1 MALVTVQRSP
11 SVSSS
16 PPSSEYGSSV
26 HSIEEEEQKNR
37 SLSEYYFAVKGFGVL
52 LPKNECQLGRGRR
65 TGTAPPDIQGHLQ
78 AMLHLLCPGDTLHMA
93 VRLESQHVGRV
104 RYLAVVGRT
113 GRQDKEEDCLLGID
127 FTVEKP
133 SLGLVLPV
141 LADTRISLDGD
152 GGFSVCTS
160 GRKHIF
166 KPISVQAMWSAL
178 QTLHK
183 SSSRAHDSHYFLGG
197 VNHDWVGYY
206 ERGLGSDQSCINEW
220 NVMDSLE
227 SKRPS
232 SPDSL
237 NDKEE
242 TQLRIRSKL
251 KEIMMSVDIDEVTS
265 KYIRQR
271 LEEDLAMN
279 LFKFKSY
286 IDQEMLVIL
295 GQMDAATEIF
305 PHVYLGSEWNASNLE
320 ELQNNGVGYILN
332 VTKEIDNFYPGTFD
346 YLNIRVYDDEKTEL
360 LKHWNST
367 FKYISEVKNKKSKV
381 LVHCKMGISR
391 SASVVIAYAM
401 KAFNMSLEEALA
413 LVKKKRTCIK
423 PNQAFCSQLKTYEGI
438 LDASRQRH
446 NILWRSKS
454 ETNLKSAS
462 AQANKPNV
470 RYHNNSLN
478 DDVDHG
484 NNIENRR
491 KSTERMT
498 FESTSNSL
506 SICVP
511 TPCNLPNN
519 DQNRR
524 PKSWSPDDHTAG
536 LLFPQNMEEGGNDL
550 GDSWRLSQS
559 LNVQSWRAHVTLQQ
573 RDLRDMSVEGS
584 TKDQSEV
591 SLSVVEAL
599 NPLFTDSPTGSTI
612 NEVSALQLS
621 SSVKDRINE
630 FENVQSCNQIGKKTQ
645 NVKKGDTIQIQNTI
659 TSSDDFSN
667 HSSTAELD
675 KVIETL
681 LAPGEDLQ
689 GSEPV
694 VSQTKPA
701 AQKLQAV
708 LVPSQ
713 IWQEE
718 KSEVEESMD
727 TTESPVGVP
736 KESITWPAGIV
747 KRQKQDFEEK
757 VKMNDTKSGP
767 DKEGDLPLSR
777 QSSSGSLSGQLQK
790 VEIVRSPSYGRQ
802 DSVGSD
808 TVKRDDPFSVKL
820 DKVFDREERKQQR
833 LSAIIPYGVDIK
845 DTPSRNSSWGSFDS
859 AVVLADRDTPSRQS
873 SWGSCDTRGTVGTIP
888 SRNSSF
894 GPFDIKQQPLRE
906 NLEILVP
913 NSSLTGTYFEKDP
926 GPFSPGTIRRNKGRS
941 SDMKDGLVGDK
952 IISNEMEYLEDGA
965 IEDASHCRPV
975 TNLKAY
981 GPAPYKS
988 PTERVAPM
996 ELTDEG
1002 MEENSESFL
1011 DHHQST
1017 PTLNICIPDSTNPLA
1032 LTRSQ
1037 PNISCTTISLTQGII
1052 PLSSN
1057 IELPKNDVLNIN
1069 ERCSLTEEIPVPG
1082 TVKQHTELLE
1092 SKSQEGTPA
1101 ELRKTQEK
1109 LLSPSYTRSQ
1119 SYCDL
1124 KLEKTE
1130 VNLPNNLGR
1139 SFSEKRAKFE
1149 GQVEGETEGGKVKK
1163 ITKALEQ
1170 KEDDKIKQFRMKGIR
1185 KRSHSLERLSTSP
1198 TSPGCSSRQLLE
1210 QLLVQTEADVRD
1222 LEKVNSEEICVKSLV
1237 VKFEDPQEQRLPKVQ
1252 TRSVRANSD
1261 SSTPDK
1267 FLPPVPQRKS
1277 SLDYNFKPTLRAQS
1291 QPPQTPARQMTPGG
1305 SLSPTVMP
1313 PHKPPPGGRGQA
1325 CGTEV
1330 RQKKQQGKTHPLT
1343 KLTRTN
1349 RENYHTM

>member
-1 MALVTVQRSP
+1 MALVTIQRSP

-16 PPSSEYGSSV
+16 PPSSEYGSSG
-26 HSIEEEEQKNR
+26 HSLEEEEQKNR

-104 RYLAVVGRT
+104 RYLAVTGRT

-127 FTVEKP
+127 FTGEKP
-133 SLGLVLPV
+133 SIGLVLPV
-141 LADTRISLDGD
+141 LADTRINLNGD
-152 GGFSVCTS
+152 G
-160 GRKHIF
+160 
-166 KPISVQAMWSAL
+166 SAL

-183 SSSRAHDSHYFLGG
+183 SSSRAQDAHYFLGG

-206 ERGLGSDQSCINEW
+206 ERGMGSDQSCINEW
-220 NVMDSLE
+220 NAMDSLE
-227 SKRPS
+227 SKRPP

-237 NDKEE
+237 TDKEE
-242 TQLRIRSKL
+242 TQLLIRSKL

-305 PHVYLGSEWNASNLE
+305 PHVYLGSEWNASNLD
-320 ELQNNGVGYILN
+320 ELQSNGVGYILN

-360 LKHWNST
+360 LKHWDST
-367 FKYISEVKNKKSKV
+367 FRYISQVKEKDSKV

-401 KAFNMSLEEALA
+401 KEFNMTLEEALA

-423 PNQAFCSQLKTYEGI
+423 PNQAFCNQLKTYEGI

-470 RYHNNSLN
+470 RGCRNSHLS
-478 DDVDHG
+478 DDVDHSKKG
-484 NNIENRR
+484 SRR
-491 KSTERMT
+491 KSTEEMT
-498 FESTSNSL
+498 FESTSNSISL
-506 SICVP
+506 RVP
-511 TPCNLPNN
+511 TPCNLHNG
-519 DQNRR
+519 DQHRR

-584 TKDQSEV
+584 AKDKQEDEV
-591 SLSVVEAL
+591 SLPVVEAL
-599 NPLFTDSPTGSTI
+599 NPLYTDNPTGSTI

-630 FENVQSCNQIGKKTQ
+630 FENVQSTNQTITKKAQ
-645 NVKKGDTIQIQNTI
+645 NVKKGDIIHIQNTV
-659 TSSDDFSN
+659 TCSDDFN
-667 HSSTAELD
+667 THSSTAELD

-689 GSEPV
+689 DSEPV

-713 IWQEE
+713 IWLEE
-718 KSEVEESMD
+718 KCEVEENMD
-727 TTESPVGVP
+727 ITESPVGVT
-736 KESITWPAGIV
+736 KESVTWPAGIV

-757 VKMNDTKSGP
+757 VKINDVKSGP
-767 DKEGDLPLSR
+767 DKEVDSPISR

-790 VEIVRSPSYGRQ
+790 VEIIRSPSYGRQ

-808 TVKRDDPFSVKL
+808 IVKRDDPFSVKL

-833 LSAIIPYGVDIK
+833 MSTVIPNGGDVK

-894 GPFDIKQQPLRE
+894 GTFDIKQQPLRE
-906 NLEILVP
+906 NLEIVIL
-913 NSSLTGTYFEKDP
+913 NSNLAGTYFEKDP
-926 GPFSPGTIRRNKGRS
+926 GPFSPGTIRRNKGRN
-941 SDMKDGLVGDK
+941 SDNKEGIGDDSK
-952 IISNEMEYLEDGA
+952 IQSNEIENFEDG
-965 IEDASHCRPV
+965 IMEDAFQCRPV
-975 TNLKAY
+975 ANVKAY

-988 PTERVAPM
+988 PIERVTPM
-996 ELTDEG
+996 EITDEG
-1002 MEENSESFL
+1002 MVETSDGFL

-1017 PTLNICIPDSTNPLA
+1017 PTLNICIPDSTNPST

-1037 PNISCTTISLTQGII
+1037 PNISCTTISLTQGSA

-1057 IELPKNDVLNIN
+1057 IDLSGNDSLNSN
-1069 ERCSLTEEIPVPG
+1069 KRNSVTEEVPLPG
-1082 TVKQHTELLE
+1082 TVKQHKELLE
-1092 SKSQEGTPA
+1092 SKSQEGA
-1101 ELRKTQEK
+1101 FSELRINQEK
-1109 LLSPSYTRSQ
+1109 LPQPTYTRSQ

-1124 KLEKTE
+1124 EMEKTE
-1130 VNLPNNLGR
+1130 VGLPHHLGR

-1149 GQVEGETEGGKVKK
+1149 GQLESETEGGKVKK
-1163 ITKALEQ
+1163 ITRALEQ
-1170 KEDDKIKQFRMKGIR
+1170 QNEDDKIRLFRMKGIR

-1198 TSPGCSSRQLLE
+1198 TSPGCSPRQLLE
-1210 QLLVQTEADVRD
+1210 QLLVQKKESP
-1222 LEKVNSEEICVKSLV
+1222 SEEICVKSLV
-1237 VKFEDPQEQRLPKVQ
+1237 VKFEDPQEQRVPKVQ
-1252 TRSVRANSD
+1252 TRSVRAKSD

-1277 SLDYNFKPTLRAQS
+1277 SLDYNFKPALRAQS
-1291 QPPQTPARQMTPGG
+1291 QPPQTPVRQMTPGG

-1313 PHKPPPGGRGQA
+1313 PSHKPPPGGRGQA